1 MSSDS
6 IALNITNISTYIKTK
21 TIEKVI
27 EQKFSKNHLRIFRL
41 LHLCGALDARN
52 IMDICLITPKNCN
65 MILNQL
71 YSEGFIET
79 QMVNVRGSNILF
91 YFVNVDNLILKS
103 VDMVFKMIRNL
114 KIEWMDGMDKMKNKV
129 GGNVME
135 GFVSKMAFAIE
146 EMVDTVIVLKYL

>member
-1 MSSDS
+1 
-6 IALNITNISTYIKTK
+6 
-21 TIEKVI
+21 
-27 EQKFSKNHLRIFRL
+27 
-41 LHLCGALDARN
+41 
-52 IMDICLITPKNCN
+52 

-91 YFVNVDNLILKS
+91 YSVNVDNLILKS
-103 VDMVFKMIRNL
+103 VDMVLKMIRNL
-114 KIEWMDGMDKMKNKV
+114 KLEWMDGMDRMKNKV

-146 EMVDTVIVLKYL
+146 EMVETVIILKYF

>member
-21 TIEKVI
+21 TIEKII
-27 EQKFSKNHLRIFRL
+27 EQKFSMNHLRIFRL
-41 LHLCGALDARN
+41 LYLCGAIDARN

-79 QMVNVRGSNILF
+79 QMVNVRGSNIL
-91 YFVNVDNLILKS
+91 LC
-103 VDMVFKMIRNL
+103 
-114 KIEWMDGMDKMKNKV
+114 
-129 GGNVME
+129 
-135 GFVSKMAFAIE
+135 
-146 EMVDTVIVLKYL
+146 